1 MNSIQGGKHNM
12 ANTVLTSF
20 DTWKQFL
27 HDRVQAAESI
37 GISEE
42 QISKLAFK
50 IGDFLANKVDP
61 ENVQEK
67 LLADLWSVADIT
79 EQKTIAKLM
88 VKMVTDGKK

>member
-1 MNSIQGGKHNM
+1 M

-37 GISEE
+37 GLSEE

-50 IGDFLANKVDP
+50 IGDFLANKIDP
-61 ENVQEK
+61 ENPQERVLK
-67 LLADLWSVADIT
+67 DLWSVAEAD
-79 EQKTIAKLM
+79 EQKTIARLM
-88 VKMVTDGKK
+88 VKMVSDGKK

>member
-1 MNSIQGGKHNM
+1 M

-37 GISEE
+37 GVSED
-42 QISKLAFK
+42 QISKLAYK
-50 IGDFLANKVDP
+50 IGDFLADKINP

-67 LLADLWSVADIT
+67 LLKDLWSVADQN

-88 VKMVTDGKK
+88 VKLVTDGKK

>member
-1 MNSIQGGKHNM
+1 M

-37 GISEE
+37 GLSEE
-42 QISKLAFK
+42 QVSKLAFK
-50 IGDFLANKVDP
+50 IGDFLANKIDP

-67 LLADLWSVADIT
+67 VLKDLWQVADT
-79 EQKTIAKLM
+79 DEQKTIARLM
-88 VKMVTDGKK
+88 VKMVNDGKK

>member
-1 MNSIQGGKHNM
+1 M

-42 QISKLAFK
+42 QVSKLAYK
-50 IGDFLANKVDP
+50 IGDFLAANIDP
-61 ENVQEK
+61 ENVQDR
-67 LLADLWSVADIT
+67 LLKDLWSVADT
-79 EQKTIAKLM
+79 SEQKTLAKLM
-88 VKMVTDGKK
+88 VKLVSDGKK